1 MSAGRPPLTP
11 GVYRAAGAGPTAAAL
26 RGAGW
31 DARVVA
37 PARSTPDLYAAL
49 AAALDLPDW
58 FGANLDALWDCLAE
72 LRAPT
77 ALVLA
82 GWDAFARAE
91 PVDARRVADLLAER
105 ARQDPPLVAVLVR
118 G

>member
-11 GVYRAAGAGPTAAAL
+11 GVYRAADAASSATAL
-26 RGAGW
+26 RTTGW

-49 AAALDLPDW
+49 AATLDLPAW
-58 FGANLDALWDCLAE
+58 FGANLDALWDCLAD

-82 GWDAFARAE
+82 GWDGLARAE
-91 PVDARRVADLLAER
+91 PDDARRIAELLAER
-105 ARQDPPLVAVLVR
+105 VRQDPPLVAVLVH